1 MELKYIWNFEFCS
14 LLCLNSA
21 RSTPYFSHD
30 GDEGDDDQHVG
41 DEHDHDDDY
50 DEKGEEEEDE

>member
-1 MELKYIWNFEFCS
+1 MNFAS
-14 LLCLNSA
+14 LLCLHSA

-50 DEKGEEEEDE
+50 DEKGEEEEEE